1 MSDTP
6 DMQAAETGAYAAAP
20 EHGVPVAPVTV
31 AERISSLDFIRGI
44 AVMGI
49 LAANILAFGQPLMAT
64 FSPEA
69 FLTDAGDPDG
79 WLWLTQFVAI
89 DGKMR
94 GLFSLLFGAGL
105 WLFLMKAEE
114 RGATKML
121 AARRLLWLGLF
132 GLIHLYF
139 IWIGDILFLYAASG
153 LVLLAFTGMKPA
165 NQVILGLL
173 GFIMSALL
181 FTALM
186 GGLYLLTSGGLLDA
200 AEAAEMQ
207 NEISAGMA
215 EGTKMAD
222 AIIAG
227 DYPAFV
233 AANFSENLWMPLSA
247 ISQGLV
253 ETMGLMLIGMG
264 LLRMGFFEGQFDR
277 KKMQLWGWAGVIGGA
292 LVTAWIGLWLIS
304 TDFDILAGLL
314 SYIGTSAFP
323 RLAMILGM
331 AALMVVYAPACT
343 GWIGQRVS
351 AAGRA
356 AFTNYLG
363 TSILMLF
370 VFHGW
375 ALGLFG
381 KLSRP
386 ELYGITA
393 IAWIIMLAWSKPW
406 LDRYR
411 YGPLEWLWRCLT
423 YGKFFPLKR

>member
-6 DMQAAETGAYAAAP
+6 VAAASDTIAVESAP
-20 EHGVPVAPVTV
+20 VPDAPLVPVTV
-31 AERISSLDFIRGI
+31 KDRISSLDFIRGI

-64 FSPEA
+64 FSPSA
-69 FLTDAGDPDG
+69 FLTEPNDPG
-79 WLWLTQFVAI
+79 HWLWLTQFVAI

-105 WLFLMKAEE
+105 WLFISKARE

-121 AARRLLWLGLF
+121 AARRMVFLGLF
-132 GLIHLYF
+132 GLAHLYF
-139 IWIGDILFLYAASG
+139 IWIFDILFLYAVSG
-153 LVLLAFTGMKPA
+153 LVLLAFLDMKPE
-165 NQVILGLL
+165 NQIILGLL
-173 GFIMSALL
+173 GFIISALL
-181 FTALM
+181 FTAM
-186 GGLYLLTSGGLLDA
+186 IGGLYLVVSGGVMDPV
-200 AEAAEMQ
+200 EAAEIQ
-207 NEISAGMA
+207 KDISAGMA
-215 EGTKMAD
+215 EGTKMTD

-233 AANFSENLWMPLSA
+233 AANFSENLWMPFSA
-247 ISQGLV
+247 VSQGLV

-264 LLRMGFFEGQFDR
+264 LLRLGFFEGRFDR
-277 KKMQLWGWAGVIGGA
+277 AKMQLWGWAGVIGGG
-292 LVTAWIGLWLIS
+292 LVTLWNGLWLRS
-304 TDFDILAGLL
+304 TEFDILAGLM

-323 RLAMILGM
+323 RLAMILGL
-331 AALMVVYAPACT
+331 AALMVVYAPAFT
-343 GWIGQRVS
+343 GFIGQRVS

-363 TSILMLF
+363 TSIVMLF

-375 ALGLFG
+375 AFGLFG
-381 KLSRP
+381 ELSRP
-386 ELYGITA
+386 QLYVVTLA
-393 IAWIIMLAWSKPW
+393 AWAVMLAWSKPW

-423 YGKFFPLKR
+423 YGKIFPMRR